1 MTEEQKFFFFYI
13 AIWAIVWVSIV
24 AILKAR
30 QPKWEEEIESSGIP
44 YLSKTT
50 FMIGITIWW
59 PVLLLLSPFYL
70 LYRAVYKVSKPKN
83 K

>member
-1 MTEEQKFFFFYI
+1 MTEEQKFFFFV

-30 QPKWEEEIESSGIP
+30 QPKWEKEMESSDIP
-44 YLSKTT
+44 YLSKTD

-70 LYRAVYKVSKPKN
+70 LYRAVYKVSKPKS